1 MNNPPPTVS
10 NPPPTE
16 SNPSFGKRNPPK
28 ESELSAEKS
37 LASQKES
44 HLPNKESELHTE
56 ESLSSQKGSHL
67 PNKERGNHDVD
78 VTELYTYPNNS
89 SELLP
94 CRKSFLT
101 PGEQRRFKA
110 FVVSNK
116 SDACTEGEG
125 GEGEQQ
131 STTSSSRKTP
141 SSPTSDISSSEELQ
155 SDSRGFLNQNYSRR
169 EDESD
174 DEHLIHPIL
183 LIQLLGLYRRKLAKA
198 VEAVTRDFLL
208 DLIANPPEDVMDWS
222 DDELLKMAEN
232 ESERLSG
239 DVDPAESKRWPFL
252 FGEAHGKTLDDDVYE
267 SYDQSPNLLKRLDDL
282 TDSAV
287 SCGMSAVE
295 DCYFSAPRSK
305 YQAAT
310 PRPAKWHRDAIDD
323 HKIYFSGNQEAYDR
337 VFWTAKMY
345 PHNQQGRNLR
355 GVVRHF
361 LVKNVHPKDSIAE
374 IFIMLWGRFDESRG
388 DTLQFHTKESY
399 IREIGTSVIELKEQ
413 RVGPNKLKLVYPD
426 AWMAKL
432 KAWVD
437 S

>member
-1 MNNPPPTVS
+1 MAFIRAGEILINYPYSLLSYMDKASLINGLKSHNDNPPSSLRKSNVPSLKENNPPPTVS
-10 NPPPTE
+10 NP
-16 SNPSFGKRNPPK
+16 SFGKSNPPK

-56 ESLSSQKGSHL
+56 ESPSSQKGSHL
-67 PNKERGNHDVD
+67 PNKERGNHVVD

-101 PGEQRRFKA
+101 PSEQRRFKA

-141 SSPTSDISSSEELQ
+141 SSR
-155 SDSRGFLNQNYSRR
+155 RG
-169 EDESD
+169 DESD
-174 DEHLIHPIL
+174 DEPPHTPNPPNPTPSFPSTEKTS
-183 LIQLLGLYRRKLAKA
+183 QGLYRRKLAKA

-232 ESERLSG
+232 ESERFAG
-239 DVDPAESKRWPFL
+239 DVDPAECKKVRRDYLAKRWPFL
-252 FGEAHGKTLDDDVYE
+252 FGEAHGKTLDDVVYE

-323 HKIYFSGNQEAYDR
+323 HKIYFSGNQEAYD
-337 VFWTAKMY
+337 
-345 PHNQQGRNLR
+345 
-355 GVVRHF
+355 
-361 LVKNVHPKDSIAE
+361 
-374 IFIMLWGRFDESRG
+374 
-388 DTLQFHTKESY
+388 
-399 IREIGTSVIELKEQ
+399 
-413 RVGPNKLKLVYPD
+413 
-426 AWMAKL
+426 
-432 KAWVD
+432 
-437 S
+437 

>member
-1 MNNPPPTVS
+1 MDKASLINGLKSHNDNPPSSLRKSNVPSLKENNPPSTVSNLPSTVS
-10 NPPPTE
+10 NPPSTV
-16 SNPSFGKRNPPK
+16 SNPSFAKSNPPE

-67 PNKERGNHDVD
+67 PNKERGNHNMD
-78 VTELYTYPNNS
+78 VTELYTYPNNP

-101 PGEQRRFKA
+101 PSEQRRFKA

-125 GEGEQQ
+125 GEGEQR
-131 STTSSSRKTP
+131 STTSSSRNTP
-141 SSPTSDISSSEELQ
+141 SSPTSDISSSEEPQ
-155 SDSRGFLNQNYSRR
+155 SDSRGSLNQNYSRR
-169 EDESD
+169 GDESD
-174 DEHLIHPIL
+174 DEPPHTPNPPNPTPRFPSTERTS
-183 LIQLLGLYRRKLAKA
+183 QGLYRRKLAKA

-232 ESERLSG
+232 ESERLAG
-239 DVDPAESKRWPFL
+239 DVDPADCEKVRRDYLAKRWPFL
-252 FGEAHGKTLDDDVYE
+252 FGEAHGKTLDDVVYE

-295 DCYFSAPRSK
+295 DCYFNAPR
-305 YQAAT
+305 
-310 PRPAKWHRDAIDD
+310 
-323 HKIYFSGNQEAYDR
+323 
-337 VFWTAKMY
+337 
-345 PHNQQGRNLR
+345 
-355 GVVRHF
+355 
-361 LVKNVHPKDSIAE
+361 
-374 IFIMLWGRFDESRG
+374 
-388 DTLQFHTKESY
+388 
-399 IREIGTSVIELKEQ
+399 
-413 RVGPNKLKLVYPD
+413 
-426 AWMAKL
+426 
-432 KAWVD
+432 
-437 S
+437 